1 MKGGIGWKLKDKTF
15 MGRAQE
21 LKWLAF
27 NLYPLSFFLY
37 SPFKLLNILYK
48 KCIPSPLAPYPI
60 RVQSCVCCL
69 FWANRNNMAIIS
81 IFLSQYLIRVM
92 KPSIDAI
99 SKWKYLL
106 LLKQRQC
113 VLLVDTSCMCI
124 KGQTKWISTV
134 C

>member
-1 MKGGIGWKLKDKTF
+1 MKGGIGWKLITLALDRDPWKF
-15 MGRAQE
+15 Y
-21 LKWLAF
+21 LLAF